1 MEGNCIIGQSGG
13 PTVAINASVL
23 GLVQEAFNS
32 PDIKKVYGVK
42 YGIEGVLRG
51 DIFNLLLKVR

>member
-1 MEGNCIIGQSGG
+1 VEGNCIIGQSGG